1 MVRAFDRP
9 NEALVSALEARALV
23 ERVARS
29 KREYC
34 YDNLALLMENDMIAV
49 PDYPDLKAELDV
61 FKSGYTYDE
70 SADFSLQV
78 AQQSAIDAL
87 CLVTHDI
94 TPGLIRYLT
103 QPSIYYSYDPDFV
116 KGGYFGPYFP

>member
-103 QPSIYYSYDPDFV
+103 QPSGYYSFDPDLFNRRD
-116 KGGYFGPYFP
+116 FW